1 MTFTGSIM
9 ILDKFELFL
18 DRFGSKYRS
27 NVTGIIYNDQMDDFD
42 IPGHKIVD
50 GISPSPFNFPEPNKR
65 PFSSI
70 SPAILTNDD
79 GRVQLVIG
87 ASGGKRITTAVS
99 LVLMNKLWFEQSLSD
114 AVDKPRL
121 HTQLVPNQDVSYEK
135 IPFDTSGKYRMSRE
149 ILEGLK
155 KRGHNV
161 TGVELF
167 AVVQA
172 VFRDPEKG
180 IFAKSDPRK
189 HGAPAGQ

>member
-1 MTFTGSIM
+1 
-9 ILDKFELFL
+9 
-18 DRFGSKYRS
+18 
-27 NVTGIIYNDQMDDFD
+27 
-42 IPGHKIVD
+42 
-50 GISPSPFNFPEPNKR
+50 
-65 PFSSI
+65 
-70 SPAILTNDD
+70 
-79 GRVQLVIG
+79 
-87 ASGGKRITTAVS
+87 
-99 LVLMNKLWFEQSLSD
+99 VLMNKLWFEQSLSD

-135 IPFDTSGKYRMSRE
+135 ISFDTSGKYRMSRE